1 MLGLYVS
8 YNWRT
13 TGDALENGYQASG
26 DLSQSVGF
34 SGCTAS
40 RPDSTTPST
49 TWRLWPPLRMA
60 GRVMSAPGVRP
71 RAVRPGD
78 TPKLDWFFLACA
90 LAIISSAAFYTTT
103 GAVKGPR
110 YVYEAV
116 PFLLLLAARG
126 FDIGGAGRAR
136 AASPA
141 SRPVRR
147 GIPSVIVYATACA
160 DRDIAH
166 RVDVRVDTHMEG
178 RRRSCECKRTL
189 RSTPMTG

>member
-1 MLGLYVS
+1 MLGLYVI

-34 SGCTAS
+34 SGVHSVA
-40 RPDSTTPST
+40 
-49 TWRLWPPLRMA
+49 A
-60 GRVMSAPGVRP
+60 GLDNTFYNVATLDHRFEWLAGLCRPGVRP

-90 LAIISSAAFYTTT
+90 LAIISSAAFYYTT

-126 FDIGGAGRAR
+126 FDVLAALGERALHHPHQEIR
-136 AASPA
+136 DAASRA
-141 SRPVRR
+141 SSCTPRHAL
-147 GIPSVIVYATACA
+147 IATSLTGWMFA
-160 DRDIAH
+160 
-166 RVDVRVDTHMEG
+166 DTHMEG

-189 RSTPMTG
+189 RSTLR